1 MTANA
6 EITAAEDPPFIS
18 SATSQEEGVFVGVSS
33 FEKSQE
39 NGKNND
45 MHIPNNNDESVE
57 GQHEHKKRKS
67 DAKLRRGNSKACNNG
82 GDDIDT
88 LEDYLFS
95 EDSDENTTKKKMEK
109 SVEMT
114 TTAHH
119 HPTPVTAF
127 NSHEDKDTTPLPGY
141 YTTAPSVKPNG
152 LSILQTLR
160 EYRHNRC
167 IMTPLST
174 LVLLAILLSSLI
186 SLLFT
191 IPQFIIGLLL
201 GPLVK
206 RQFWLVE
213 FLYRWDIVGW
223 GHVKLM
229 QMAGKRNN
237 GGGKKKK
244 DSSDGSTVASN
255 LPKDPK
261 KKLKQLG
268 LLGHSDTI
276 FQRITVVPGRVYVHP
291 IPQFVDNVC
300 YLIVCLPEKTDPGS
314 NGKKDVN
321 GLPIIG
327 ILIDVGEADRTLAY
341 LECIYEKFY
350 EQEYPRSDYYR
361 NSGEEE
367 GNVNTGGMGI
377 EIHAI
382 LSTHRHHDH
391 TAGVGDM
398 VNCLEQARCRLSKC
412 VSVSG
417 GAGDADIYNVSP
429 GKVVVVGG
437 AVESVPHCNLF
448 VKNKCFIPLPSVTIA
463 ANETTYKNDMNSA
476 VCIECIVVPS
486 HTRGSVVY
494 ALRSYP
500 IGSSVPVLD
509 DVSAHSHLF
518 TGDAIFSGGG
528 GVPFEADL
536 EYASDNFIK
545 NPSKLKNKNGSTN
558 FRAGAGS
565 LSIER
570 CFAEVLTRAT
580 ERIAEEE
587 QNIKLLKELQ
597 SKVLLYPGHEC
608 KCLML
613 SLETSCSFN
622 LVTN

>member
-1 MTANA
+1 MPANA
-6 EITAAEDPPFIS
+6 EITAAGDPPFIS
-18 SATSQEEGVFVGVSS
+18 SATSQEEGVFVGVGTLEIGMIKSE
-33 FEKSQE
+33 EK
-39 NGKNND
+39 NKNDSNT
-45 MHIPNNNDESVE
+45 PNEESMKE
-57 GQHEHKKRKS
+57 QDSGRKS
-67 DAKLRRGNSKACNNG
+67 NAKPRKGNSRACSNG
-82 GDDIDT
+82 GDDIDD

-95 EDSDENTTKKKMEK
+95 GDTDENPSKIEK

-114 TTAHH
+114 TYA
-119 HPTPVTAF
+119 TPVTAAKS
-127 NSHEDKDTTPLPGY
+127 NEKEDTAPSLGY
-141 YTTAPSVKPNG
+141 YTAAPSIKPRG
-152 LSILQTLR
+152 LSIVQTLR

-167 IMTPLST
+167 IMSPLST
-174 LVLLAILLSSLI
+174 LVLLAILLSSLV

-191 IPQFIIGLLL
+191 IPQFIVGLLL

-223 GHVKLM
+223 GHIKLM
-229 QMAGKRNN
+229 EMAGKRN
-237 GGGKKKK
+237 GGGNKKK
-244 DSSDGSTVASN
+244 DDNGSSSVAN

-300 YLIVCLPEKTDPGS
+300 YLIVCLPEKTDLGS
-314 NGKKDVN
+314 NGDKALN
-321 GLPIIG
+321 GLPVIG
-327 ILIDVGEADRTLAY
+327 ILVDVGEAERTPAY
-341 LECIYEKFY
+341 IECIYEQFY
-350 EQEYPRSDYYR
+350 EQHCPRSDYYR

-367 GNVNTGGMGI
+367 GNVNTAGMGI

-391 TAGVGDM
+391 TAGVGNM

-417 GAGDADIYNVSP
+417 GAGDVANADGPDNIYTVSP
-429 GKVVVVGG
+429 GKVAVVGG

-448 VKNKCFIPLPSVTIA
+448 VKNKCMIPLPSVNIDT
-463 ANETTYKNDMNSA
+463 NDTHHVNDMNSV
-476 VCIECIVVPS
+476 VCIECIIVPS

-494 ALRSYP
+494 ALRNHPY
-500 IGSSVPVLD
+500 GSRADALQD
-509 DVSAHSHLF
+509 ITAHSHLF

-528 GVPFEADL
+528 GVPFEADM
-536 EYASDNFIK
+536 EYASDNFTK
-545 NPSKLKNKNGSTN
+545 NPSKLKNKNGSTS
-558 FRAGAGS
+558 FRPGAGA
-565 LSIER
+565 LSMER
-570 CFAEVLTRAT
+570 CFTEILTRAT
-580 ERIAEEE
+580 MRISEEE
-587 QNIKLLKELQ
+587 KNIELRELQ

-608 KCLML
+608 
-613 SLETSCSFN
+613 E
-622 LVTN
+622 